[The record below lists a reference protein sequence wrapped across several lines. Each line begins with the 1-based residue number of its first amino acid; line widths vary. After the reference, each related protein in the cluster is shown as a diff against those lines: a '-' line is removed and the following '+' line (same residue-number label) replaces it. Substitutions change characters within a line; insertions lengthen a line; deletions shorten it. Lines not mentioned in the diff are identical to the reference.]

1 MEKSIIHGTS
11 LSLLTLVMLRWLR
24 NKYASY
30 EQCSAAWHNRPTWSC
45 SATIFPHLSVDSRL
59 FDISYII
66 QSPPLGKQ
74 QTHTE
79 QEKKLR
85 AHIENAINSDL
96 LGVYREHFDSNSPA
110 VWPDNWLNM
119 SMWATKFSHFPDSST
134 VHSLYFRSD
143 RKDFFK

>member
-11 LSLLTLVMLRWLR
+11 LSLLTLCWGGSGT
-24 NKYASY
+24 NKASY

-45 SATIFPHLSVDSRL
+45 SATIFPHSSWLSSL
-59 FDISYII
+59 WYFIHYTISPFG
-66 QSPPLGKQ
+66 QAAN
-74 QTHTE
+74 THWTVK
-79 QEKKLR
+79 KKLR

-96 LGVYREHFDSNSPA
+96 LRVYREHFDSNSPA

-143 RKDFFK
+143 RKDFF